1 MRGNHVLL
9 GLLALAFVA
18 TIVSDSSD
26 EHGSLPRLGATEA
39 PAPPPPATVDGV
51 SLDQGWDDETR
62 EQFWFTTQGSQILPY
77 TYFLALEQASS
88 PEPFGSPANMDRYRY
103 LPSPP
108 SSLNPDGLPIGFAKH
123 LDPDSGE
130 AFLGLTCAA
139 CHTTR
144 IDYNGTGFLIDG
156 AGTLA
161 DFQSMFGDL
170 IAALNATAMDN
181 DKFARFADQVL
192 GPDHSQMQADTLLND
207 LVATTLELAQRHALN
222 RPPSPPGFARL
233 DAFGNIF
240 NEIMVVSLG
249 VPANASPPNAPVSYP
264 FLWTT
269 AQLDRVQWNGSAPN
283 AGIGPLARNIGE
295 VIGVFG
301 HLQIEVGDHAIFGYP
316 STIEVGNLG
325 ALEKWVADLLSPQW
339 PNQYLPPIDAV
350 KAANGKALY
359 ETYCASCHAVIPR
372 TADQE
377 VQVVM
382 VPVGQVQTDPTMA
395 VNAATRMGQTGPLE
409 GKHKY
414 IVPIGDTFAAT
425 ASAGD
430 FITNSVVGVL
440 LNHPFKGIVA
450 AIEEYRR
457 VKEAPSFD
465 PESYKARP
473 LNGIWA
479 TAPYLHNG
487 SVPTLAQLLLP
498 PSQRMQ
504 QFSVGSRQYD
514 PVNVGFVTAPSAG
527 SYLYDTAVPGNSNA
541 GHDYGTAELNDTQR
555 LELLEYLKTL

>member
-1 MRGNHVLL
+1 MPVYHVLL
-9 GLLALAFVA
+9 GLLTLACVA
-18 TIVSDSSD
+18 TIVGSSAD
-26 EHGSLPRLGATEA
+26 EHGSMSPLGAA
-39 PAPPPPATVDGV
+39 APPAPISPAPVTVV
-51 SLDQGWDDETR
+51 SLDQGWDDQTR

-77 TYFLALEQASS
+77 AYFLALEQASS
-88 PEPFGSPANMDRYRY
+88 TEPFASPANMDLYRY

-108 SSLNPDGLPIGFAKH
+108 SALNPDGLPIGFAKH
-123 LDPDSGE
+123 TDPDSGE
-130 AFLGLTCAA
+130 AFLGFTCAA

-144 IDYNGTGFLIDG
+144 IDYNGTGLLIDG

-170 IAALNATAMDN
+170 VAALNATAQDN
-181 DKFARFADQVL
+181 DKFARFADRVL
-192 GPDHSQMQADTLLND
+192 GPDHSQTQADTLLND
-207 LVATTLELAQRHALN
+207 LVATTLGLAERRTLN
-222 RPPSPPGFARL
+222 MPPSPPGFARL

-240 NEIMVVSLG
+240 NEVMAVSLG
-249 VPANASPPNAPVSYP
+249 VAANAAPPNAPVSYP

-269 AQLDRVQWNGSAPN
+269 AQLDLVQWNGSAPN
-283 AGIGPLARNIGE
+283 AGIGPLVRNIGE

-301 HLQIEVGDHAIFGYP
+301 HLQIEVGDHVIFGYP
-316 STIEVGNLG
+316 STIDVSNLG
-325 ALEKWVADLLSPQW
+325 SLENWVADLLSPQW

-350 KAANGKALY
+350 QAANGKLLY
-359 ETYCASCHAVIPR
+359 DTYCSSCHAVIPR
-372 TADQE
+372 TAEQE
-377 VQVVM
+377 VQVMM

-409 GKHKY
+409 GTHKY
-414 IVPIGDTFAAT
+414 IVPIGDTFGAI

-430 FITNSVVGVL
+430 FVTNSVVGVL
-440 LNHPFKGIVA
+440 LNHPFEGVVA

-487 SVPTLAQLLLP
+487 SVPNLAQLLLP

-504 QFSVGSRQYD
+504 QFAVGSREYD
-514 PVNVGFVTAPSAG
+514 PINVGFVTAPSPG
-527 SYLYDTAVPGNSNA
+527 SYLYDTTMPGNSNA
-541 GHDYGTAELNDTQR
+541 GHDYGTAELTDTQR

>member
-1 MRGNHVLL
+1 
-9 GLLALAFVA
+9 
-18 TIVSDSSD
+18 
-26 EHGSLPRLGATEA
+26 
-39 PAPPPPATVDGV
+39 
-51 SLDQGWDDETR
+51 
-62 EQFWFTTQGSQILPY
+62 
-77 TYFLALEQASS
+77 
-88 PEPFGSPANMDRYRY
+88 MDRYRY

-108 SSLNPDGLPIGFAKH
+108 SSLNPYGLPIGFAKH
-123 LDPDSGE
+123 IDPNSGE
-130 AFLGLTCAA
+130 AFLGFTCAA

-161 DFQSMFGDL
+161 DFQSMFSDL
-170 IAALNATAMDN
+170 IAALNATANDN
-181 DKFARFADQVL
+181 DKFVRFADQVL
-192 GPDHSQMQADTLLND
+192 GPDHSQMQADNLLND
-207 LVATTLELAQRHALN
+207 LVATTLGHAERNTLN
-222 RPPSPPGFARL
+222 MPPSPPGFARL

-240 NEIMVVSLG
+240 NELMVVSLG

-269 AQLDRVQWNGSAPN
+269 AQLYLVQWNGSAPN

-301 HLQIEVGDHAIFGYP
+301 HLQIDVDSIFGYP
-316 STIEVGNLG
+316 STIEVSNLG
-325 ALEKWVADLLSPQW
+325 SLENWVADLLAPQW
-339 PNQYLPPIDAV
+339 PNQYLLPIDAV
-350 KAANGKALY
+350 KAANGKPLY
-359 ETYCASCHAVIPR
+359 DTYCGSCHAVIPR
-372 TADQE
+372 TANQE

-382 VPVGQVQTDPTMA
+382 VPVEQIQTDPTMA
-395 VNAATRMGQTGPLE
+395 VNAATRMGQSGPLV
-409 GKHKY
+409 GTYKF

-440 LNHPFKGIVA
+440 LNHPFDGIVA

-465 PESYKARP
+465 PKPYKARP

-487 SVPTLAQLLLP
+487 SVPNLAQLLLP

-514 PVNVGFVTAPSAG
+514 PINVGFVTAPSPG
-527 SYLYDTAVPGNSNA
+527 SYLYDTTLPGNSNA